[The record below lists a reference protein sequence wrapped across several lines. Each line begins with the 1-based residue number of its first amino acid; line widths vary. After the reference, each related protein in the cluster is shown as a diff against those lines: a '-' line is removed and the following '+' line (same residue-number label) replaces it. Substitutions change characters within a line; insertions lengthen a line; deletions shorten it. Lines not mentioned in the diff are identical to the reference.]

1 MSEVMASLVNSGA
14 TQQAQQKSQLS
25 PGQNTSGETL
35 DESGFPSLFHEVMS
49 DARGESSTDAGAPPL
64 DMTASAMLPLQP
76 FTVNGVT
83 VTDAEMNLPGVVD
96 PDAQTL
102 PLDGLAEGNGLPF
115 LPGQV
120 ALSGYVAYADNNGAA
135 AKSFQGNGD
144 QLVQSPVIVDADLN
158 ASLQRSQQ
166 QLKEFIAMQP
176 SALGLNGDA
185 APGEQVSDFMEQLL
199 VAGKDR
205 PVAEAGTLQQT
216 NPSNVTP
223 LTNLL
228 ATASSTD
235 VLNQAL
241 SGARGGDAIQVP
253 PQHPQWGQ
261 QVSDRLN
268 WMIGQGLQQADIR
281 LNPPELGSLE
291 IRIKVQGDQASVH
304 FTSPHGVVRDAIDAA
319 MPRLREMLEHS
330 GLNLANVN
338 VSSQSAGQQQGEH
351 ARQTAGGGH
360 GEQDGTESGG
370 TEELLSVSPTQS
382 KSGLGMLDVYA

>member
-25 PGQNTSGETL
+25 PGQNASGETV

-49 DARGESSTDAGAPPL
+49 DARGESSTDAGTPPL

-83 VTDAEMNLPGVVD
+83 VTDGELNLPTVVD

-102 PLDGLAEGNGLPF
+102 PLDNLAEGKSLPF
-115 LPGQV
+115 MPGQV

-144 QLVQSPVIVDADLN
+144 QLVQSPVVVDADLN

-166 QLKEFIAMQP
+166 QLKEFLATQP
-176 SALGLNGDA
+176 NALSLNADA
-185 APGEQVSDFMEQLL
+185 VPGEQVSDFMEQLL
-199 VAGKDR
+199 VAGKER
-205 PVAEAGTLQQT
+205 PVAEAGALQQT

-228 ATASSTD
+228 ATGSGSD

-261 QVSDRLN
+261 QVSDRLH

-330 GLNLANVN
+330 GLNLADVN
-338 VSSQSAGQQQGEH
+338 VSSQSAGQQGEH
-351 ARQTAGGGH
+351 ARHMAG
-360 GEQDGTESGG
+360 DGTGAQTNAESVG
-370 TEELLSVSPTQS
+370 TDEVLSVAPTLT